1 MSNWHKTSWLKAI
14 TFRLPGQPVQ
24 VYALWAGIL
33 GVFFLENIIDP
44 REKVFRDQQS
54 DWKGKPVIWLIL
66 INTEAELRD
75 KLVDTSILGE
85 GRWDSHTKIS
95 VKNI

>member
-1 MSNWHKTSWLKAI
+1 M
-14 TFRLPGQPVQ
+14 
-24 VYALWAGIL
+24 
-33 GVFFLENIIDP
+33 FFLENIIDP

-75 KLVDTSILGE
+75 KLVDTSVLGE

-95 VKNI
+95 VKNILISSSYGL